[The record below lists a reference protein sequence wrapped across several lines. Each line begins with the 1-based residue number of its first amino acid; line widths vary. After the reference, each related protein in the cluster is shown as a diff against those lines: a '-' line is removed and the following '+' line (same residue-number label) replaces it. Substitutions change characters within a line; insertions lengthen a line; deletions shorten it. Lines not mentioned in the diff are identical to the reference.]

1 MSYCVHCGVELD
13 ATAAFCPLCHTKV
26 LDSGRP
32 VDTESPKPFPTER
45 GEVPPIP
52 KGAVAAVITA
62 MLACVAVGCGLL
74 NLFLKPGRAWSL
86 YVIGATIML
95 WLWIV
100 LPLLFRKIPLLLRSV
115 INVAAVA
122 LYVYLMSVELN
133 GWNWYIGLAVP
144 IILWGGALWL
154 LLALMLRVYRR
165 SVISAAAIIIGSLG
179 VFLVGVEFFIDRW
192 LTGKVDLSW
201 SLVVLTICIG
211 MVIPLIIIR
220 RVPALREEA
229 RRRFHL

>member
-26 LDSGRP
+26 LDPGRP
-32 VDTESPKPFPTER
+32 VDTQSPKPFPTER

-115 INVAAVA
+115 INVAAVV

-133 GWNWYIGLAVP
+133 
-144 IILWGGALWL
+144 
-154 LLALMLRVYRR
+154 RR

-201 SLVVLTICIG
+201 SLVVLTICVCT
-211 MVIPLIIIR
+211 VIPLVVIR
-220 RVPALREEA
+220 HIPAFREEV
-229 RRRFHL
+229 RRRFHT

>member
-13 ATAAFCPLCHTKV
+13 ATATFCPLCQTKV
-26 LDSGRP
+26 IDPGRP
-32 VDTESPKPFPTER
+32 PDTTSPKPFPTER

-52 KGAVAAVITA
+52 KGAVAAAITA

-100 LPLLFRKIPLLLRSV
+100 LPLLFRRLPLLVRSV

-122 LYVYLMSVELN
+122 RYVYLMSVDLN
-133 GWNWYIGLAVP
+133 GRDWYLGLAVP
-144 IILWGGALWL
+144 IILWGGAVWL
-154 LLALMLRVYRR
+154 LLSLMLRVYHR
-165 SVISAAAIIIGSLG
+165 SVISTVAILIGSLG
-179 VFLVGVEFFIDRW
+179 VFLLGVEFFIDRW
-192 LTGKVDLSW
+192 LTGRWDPSW
-201 SLVVLTICIG
+201 SLVVLTICVCT
-211 MVIPLIIIR
+211 VIPLVIIR
-220 RVPALREEA
+220 SIPAVREEV
-229 RRRFHL
+229 RRRFHT

>member
-13 ATAAFCPLCHTKV
+13 ATADFCPLCHTKV
-26 LDSGRP
+26 LDPGRP
-32 VDTESPKPFPTER
+32 VDTQSPKPFPTER

-201 SLVVLTICIG
+201 SLVVLTICVCT
-211 MVIPLIIIR
+211 VIPLVVIR
-220 RVPALREEA
+220 HIPAFREEV
-229 RRRFHL
+229 RRRFHT